1 MNTLFENLFS
11 SIDNNIYSVLDD
23 ITFVNKDILNDNLME
38 KLLGINSYSG
48 IILIANSLVFGFA
61 IFYAVRYLSSIY
73 SNSQV
78 EKPYQFIF
86 KLIIVSICVNSTH
99 FICEQILELNFLI
112 SGSIRSIG
120 ENLLHMSISFED
132 LILKINS
139 LFYSGTTLNVFSFDG
154 MIKSFT
160 SFGLLN
166 LLFSYSLRY
175 IMIKVFILI
184 TPLMLIT
191 MLNSNTSWIF
201 KSWLKSVLSLLFVQS
216 LISIILLIIFST
228 NFIENNIFS
237 KLLYVGSIYA
247 LIKANAYTSHIFGGI
262 ATDVNTNLSNI
273 KKIIK

>member
-48 IILIANSLVFGFA
+48 IILIANSLIFGFA
-61 IFYAVRYLSSIY
+61 IFYTIRYLSSIY

-86 KLIIVSICVNSTH
+86 KLIIVSISVNSTY

-262 ATDVNTNLSNI
+262 VTDVNTNLSNI

>member
-48 IILIANSLVFGFA
+48 IILIANSLIFGLA

-262 ATDVNTNLSNI
+262 VTDVNTNLSNI

>member
-48 IILIANSLVFGFA
+48 IILIANSLIFGLA

-99 FICEQILELNFLI
+99 FICEQVLELNFLI

-191 MLNSNTSWIF
+191 MLNSNTS
-201 KSWLKSVLSLLFVQS
+201 
-216 LISIILLIIFST
+216 
-228 NFIENNIFS
+228 
-237 KLLYVGSIYA
+237 
-247 LIKANAYTSHIFGGI
+247 
-262 ATDVNTNLSNI
+262 
-273 KKIIK
+273 

>member
-23 ITFVNKDILNDNLME
+23 ITFVNKDILNDNFME

-48 IILIANSLVFGFA
+48 IILIANSLIFGLA

-262 ATDVNTNLSNI
+262 VTDVNTNLSNI

>member
-48 IILIANSLVFGFA
+48 IILIANSLIFGLA

-112 SGSIRSIG
+112 SGSIRYIG

-262 ATDVNTNLSNI
+262 VTDVNTNLSNI

>member
-48 IILIANSLVFGFA
+48 IILIANSLIFGLA

-132 LILKINS
+132 LILKVNS

-262 ATDVNTNLSNI
+262 VTDVNTNLSNI

>member
-184 TPLMLIT
+184 APLMLIT

-262 ATDVNTNLSNI
+262 VTDVNTNLSNI

>member
-48 IILIANSLVFGFA
+48 IILIANSLIFGFA
-61 IFYAVRYLSSIY
+61 IFYAIRYLSSIY

-86 KLIIVSICVNSTH
+86 KLIIVSISVNSTY

-262 ATDVNTNLSNI
+262 VTDVNTNLSNI

>member
-23 ITFVNKDILNDNLME
+23 ITFVNKDILNDNLRE

-48 IILIANSLVFGFA
+48 IILIANSLIFGLA

-139 LFYSGTTLNVFSFDG
+139 LFYSGTTLNVFSLDG

-262 ATDVNTNLSNI
+262 VTDVNTNLSNI

>member
-48 IILIANSLVFGFA
+48 IILIANSLIFGFA
-61 IFYAVRYLSSIY
+61 IFYAIRYLSSIY

-86 KLIIVSICVNSTH
+86 KLIIVSISVNSTY

-191 MLNSNTSWIF
+191 MLNSDTSWIF

-262 ATDVNTNLSNI
+262 VTDVNTNLSNI

>member
-23 ITFVNKDILNDNLME
+23 ITFINKDILNDNLME

>member
-23 ITFVNKDILNDNLME
+23 ITFINKDILNDNLME

-48 IILIANSLVFGFA
+48 IILIANSLIFGLA

-139 LFYSGTTLNVFSFDG
+139 LFYSGMTLNVFSFDG

-262 ATDVNTNLSNI
+262 VTDVNTNLSNI

>member
-48 IILIANSLVFGFA
+48 IILIANSLIFGFA
-61 IFYAVRYLSSIY
+61 IFYAIRYLSSIY

-86 KLIIVSICVNSTH
+86 KLIIVSISVNSTY

-132 LILKINS
+132 LKLKINS

-154 MIKSFT
+154 IIKSFT
-160 SFGLLN
+160 LFGLLN

-262 ATDVNTNLSNI
+262 VTDVNTNLSNI

>member
-48 IILIANSLVFGFA
+48 IILIANSLIFGLA

-237 KLLYVGSIYA
+237 KLLYIGSIYA

-262 ATDVNTNLSNI
+262 VTDVNTNLSNI

>member
-48 IILIANSLVFGFA
+48 IILIANSLIFGLA

-86 KLIIVSICVNSTH
+86 KLIIVSISVNSTY

-262 ATDVNTNLSNI
+262 VTDVNTNLSNI

>member
-23 ITFVNKDILNDNLME
+23 ITFINKDILNDNLME

-48 IILIANSLVFGFA
+48 IILIANSLIFGLA

-132 LILKINS
+132 LILKIDS
-139 LFYSGTTLNVFSFDG
+139 LFYSGMTLNVFSFDG

-262 ATDVNTNLSNI
+262 VTDVNTNLSNI

>member
-48 IILIANSLVFGFA
+48 IILIANSLIFGLA

-184 TPLMLIT
+184 TSLMLIT

-262 ATDVNTNLSNI
+262 VTDVNTNLSNI

>member
-48 IILIANSLVFGFA
+48 IILIANSLIFGFA
-61 IFYAVRYLSSIY
+61 IFYAIRYLSSIY

-262 ATDVNTNLSNI
+262 VTDVNTNLSNI

>member
-48 IILIANSLVFGFA
+48 IILIANSLIFGLA

-86 KLIIVSICVNSTH
+86 KLIIVSIYVNSTH

-262 ATDVNTNLSNI
+262 VTDVNTNLSNI

>member
-191 MLNSNTSWIF
+191 MLNSNTSWIY

-262 ATDVNTNLSNI
+262 VTDVNTNLSNI

>member
-48 IILIANSLVFGFA
+48 IILIANSLIFGFA

-262 ATDVNTNLSNI
+262 VTDVNTNLSNI

>member
-23 ITFVNKDILNDNLME
+23 IAFVNKDILNDNLME

-48 IILIANSLVFGFA
+48 IILIANSLIFGLA

-262 ATDVNTNLSNI
+262 VTDVNTNLSNI

>member
-48 IILIANSLVFGFA
+48 IILIANSLIFGFA
-61 IFYAVRYLSSIY
+61 IFYTIRYLSSIY

-99 FICEQILELNFLI
+99 FICEQVLELNFLI

-262 ATDVNTNLSNI
+262 VTDVNTNLSNI